1 MRHEDYRGGMDLR
14 PTNRDMAA
22 AEGMLDERRG
32 TLPSRP
38 YNNNDYSFGR
48 IGDYSMV
55 IDGYDISC

>member
-1 MRHEDYRGGMDLR
+1 MDLR